1 LTVPPFNNTTPTATF
16 PLSVQFHKIVLQIN
30 RPNYHDKKKKKKAG
44 RSSSFKL
51 FLHDGMEQWTRVGAY
66 NPRYMSLDRGAR
78 SQQKKSNHSKP
89 DTNKRAITLLP
100 TTDGGQ
106 QEEME
111 RMRCIII
118 RRPSSHRKNRK
129 YYTEMSHLCTTLTNI
144 SLQNEYKKS
153 SL

>member
-1 LTVPPFNNTTPTATF
+1 
-16 PLSVQFHKIVLQIN
+16 
-30 RPNYHDKKKKKKAG
+30 
-44 RSSSFKL
+44 
-51 FLHDGMEQWTRVGAY
+51 
-66 NPRYMSLDRGAR
+66 
-78 SQQKKSNHSKP
+78 
-89 DTNKRAITLLP
+89 
-100 TTDGGQ
+100 
-106 QEEME
+106 ME